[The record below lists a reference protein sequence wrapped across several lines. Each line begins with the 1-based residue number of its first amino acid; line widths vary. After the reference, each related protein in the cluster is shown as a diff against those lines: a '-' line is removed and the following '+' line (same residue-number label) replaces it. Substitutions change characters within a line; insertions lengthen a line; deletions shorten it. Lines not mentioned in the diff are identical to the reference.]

1 MKIINAINVSKTF
14 TNGKVK
20 TRVLKDVNLEVK
32 SGEFISIMGPSG
44 SGKSTLLYILG
55 GLDQPTSGEVLFN
68 NQSYKN
74 LGNLGMAKL
83 RRRKLGFIFQFYN
96 LVPSLTVEDNILI
109 PVLLDH
115 QKRKMYKQKLDAILD
130 LIGLQDR
137 RYMYPSELSG
147 GQQQRVAI
155 GRALIASPD
164 IIFADEPIGNLD
176 SKNGINI
183 MNLFKKINEN
193 KKTTIIQVT
202 HSSQS
207 TQYGN
212 RTIFLKDGV
221 IVG

>member
-1 MKIINAINVSKTF
+1 MKIINAINFSKTF

-32 SGEFISIMGPSG
+32 SGEFISIMGSSR
-44 SGKSTLLYILG
+44 SGKTTLLYILG

-68 NQSYKN
+68 NQLYKN

-83 RRRKLGFIFQFYN
+83 RRRNLGFIFQFYN

-137 RYMYPSELSG
+137 RYMYPS
-147 GQQQRVAI
+147 
-155 GRALIASPD
+155 
-164 IIFADEPIGNLD
+164 
-176 SKNGINI
+176 
-183 MNLFKKINEN
+183 
-193 KKTTIIQVT
+193 
-202 HSSQS
+202 
-207 TQYGN
+207 
-212 RTIFLKDGV
+212 
-221 IVG
+221 

>member
-20 TRVLKDVNLEVK
+20 TRVLKDVNLEVE

-96 LVPSLTVEDNILI
+96 LVPSLTVEED
-109 PVLLDH
+109 
-115 QKRKMYKQKLDAILD
+115 RK
-130 LIGLQDR
+130 
-137 RYMYPSELSG
+137 S
-147 GQQQRVAI
+147 V
-155 GRALIASPD
+155 
-164 IIFADEPIGNLD
+164 
-176 SKNGINI
+176 
-183 MNLFKKINEN
+183 
-193 KKTTIIQVT
+193 V
-202 HSSQS
+202 
-207 TQYGN
+207 
-212 RTIFLKDGV
+212 
-221 IVG
+221 

>member
-20 TRVLKDVNLEVK
+20 TRVLKDVNLEVE

-207 TQYGN
+207 AQYGN

>member
-1 MKIINAINVSKTF
+1 MKIINAINFSKTF

-32 SGEFISIMGPSG
+32 SGEFISIMGSSR
-44 SGKSTLLYILG
+44 SGKTTLLYILG
-55 GLDQPTSGEVLFN
+55 GLDQSTSGEVLFN
-68 NQSYKN
+68 NQLYKN
-74 LGNLGMAKL
+74 LGNLSMAKL
-83 RRRKLGFIFQFYN
+83 RRRNLGFIFQFYN

-147 GQQQRVAI
+147 GQQRVAI

-202 HSSQS
+202 HSSES
-207 TQYGN
+207 AQYVN

>member
-1 MKIINAINVSKTF
+1 
-14 TNGKVK
+14 
-20 TRVLKDVNLEVK
+20 
-32 SGEFISIMGPSG
+32 MGPSG

-55 GLDQPTSGEVLFN
+55 GLDQPASGEVLFN

-147 GQQQRVAI
+147 GQQ
-155 GRALIASPD
+155 
-164 IIFADEPIGNLD
+164 
-176 SKNGINI
+176 
-183 MNLFKKINEN
+183 
-193 KKTTIIQVT
+193 
-202 HSSQS
+202 
-207 TQYGN
+207 
-212 RTIFLKDGV
+212 
-221 IVG
+221 

>member
-20 TRVLKDVNLEVK
+20 TRVLKDVNLEVE

-202 HSSQS
+202 HSSES
-207 TQYGN
+207 AQYGN